1 MHFGAYLMADEK
13 TAPTTEERSTAFKP
27 VEGGND
33 MQSGEALLVEAYAA
47 IWAIVFVYLLLA
59 WRRQR
64 QLDARITTLDAALA
78 KARSEADA
86 RGAD

>member
-1 MHFGAYLMADEK
+1 MYFAAYSMADEK
-13 TAPTTEERSTAFKP
+13 AAPTTEERSTAFKP
-27 VEGGND
+27 VQGGTE

-59 WRRQR
+59 WRRQKR
-64 QLDARITTLDAALA
+64 LDARISTLDAALA

>member
-1 MHFGAYLMADEK
+1 VHFGAYLMADEK

>member
-13 TAPTTEERSTAFKP
+13 AAPATEERSTAFRP

-86 RGAD
+86 RGSD